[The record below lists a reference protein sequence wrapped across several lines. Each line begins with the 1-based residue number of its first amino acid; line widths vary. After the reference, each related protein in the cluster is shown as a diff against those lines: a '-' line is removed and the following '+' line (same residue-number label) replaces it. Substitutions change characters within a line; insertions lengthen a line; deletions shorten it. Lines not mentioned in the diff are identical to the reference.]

1 MVGDLVPVEDGL
13 ELWWFRNI
21 NDSSISCVLV
31 GSQTLHAVYFHRLIA
46 LLRVDLLVVEFAQL
60 ILGSITFLIHLV
72 YSRERGTDLAILVTI
87 RDIIALLL
95 SQLLL
100 QPALFGLLQYFEL
113 PCDQVNL
120 LTAHVPSGIE
130 LFIFG
135 IRLRR
140 LINSNL
146 FHAIQNG

>member
-1 MVGDLVPVEDGL
+1 MT
-13 ELWWFRNI
+13 NT
-21 NDSSISCVLV
+21 N
-31 GSQTLHAVYFHRLIA
+31 LI
-46 LLRVDLLVVEFAQL
+46 LLV
-60 ILGSITFLIHLV
+60 
-72 YSRERGTDLAILVTI
+72 
-87 RDIIALLL
+87 LLL

-100 QPALFGLLQYFEL
+100 QPGLFGLLQYFEL

-140 LINSNL
+140 LINSDL
-146 FHAIQNG
+146 FQAIQNGQFGGLLDGEDLRLEVAPVAETFLHVTHALNTFFHNPK